1 MVRIDAYTV
10 KHAIQCLEE
19 RRCPTN
25 MIKFIVIYL
34 VRSKE
39 ELVKSTSRNKGS
51 IVKRK
56 LRQ

>member
-1 MVRIDAYTV
+1 
-10 KHAIQCLEE
+10 
-19 RRCPTN
+19 

-39 ELVKSTSRNKGS
+39 ELVKARAENKGS
-51 IVKRK
+51 YIVKRK

>member
-1 MVRIDAYTV
+1 MVTRDAGTI
-10 KHAIQCLEE
+10 KHVVQCLEE
-19 RRCPTN
+19 SRCPTN

-39 ELVKSTSRNKGS
+39 ELVKRMSRNKGG

-56 LRQ
+56 LR